1 MGVSTTPPR
10 LLLPPLLLL
19 LSTLLVPCAP
29 SVVEEH
35 RLSAMH
41 GSVRSSGYPKPYPNE
56 ARQTWRISVPSGYR
70 VRLQF
75 TSFDV
80 ETSFGCEYDY
90 IKVEVTNEILGQ
102 FCGRENGNTAPKAE
116 PMVTPGNVVDITFVS
131 DFSNDE
137 RYTGFEVYF
146 TAVDID
152 ECEEYARVDEL
163 ACDHNCFNYPGG
175 FQCSCQYGYVLAD
188 DNRSCTVE
196 CSNLVFTERQG
207 ELSSPDYPRPYPR
220 ALQCKFTLRLE
231 EGFTF
236 SLAFQGPF
244 DVETHNEIDTCP
256 YDSLT
261 IRSGGKE
268 WGPLCGTTLPDPI
281 ETRGFEVEVVFRS
294 DTSGQNK
301 GWNLRYTAKSIPC
314 SHVTAPVHGSIEPVQ
329 ATYSFK
335 DEVVFSCDI
344 GYRLIQQEDGKEVP
358 ATLQVECQKD
368 GTWSREPPTCRIV
381 DCGKPAQPN
390 KGFCGSPDVT
400 TYKSETD
407 CGCIDAYHFTT
418 EMNGVFICN
427 ESGHW
432 TDPRSGEK
440 VPKCEPVC
448 GEPKHVIMELS
459 RVVGGRSA
467 RPGNFPWQVL
477 VKFMSGRMLGGGGA
491 LLGDRWVLT
500 AAHVVEDYAANETT
514 VILGSMKRVSL
525 NDNLLGSTQHYT
537 VDKII
542 SHPGYDPKSTGY
554 DNDIALIRLAGD
566 AVTMT
571 DSVRPI
577 CLPTVVAGGRVNPE
591 LSPNDVA
598 FVSGWGR
605 TAGTLGARLADTLQY
620 VDLPVV
626 PQVECERANSGK
638 WIAELNT
645 NSTVTEN
652 MFCAGYSE
660 GGKDSCQGDSG
671 GPIVVVQDT
680 KWFTVGVVSW
690 GMGCAKPGLYGV
702 YTRVDKYL
710 GWLRDEMEK
719 NAVKSDY

>member
-1 MGVSTTPPR
+1 
-10 LLLPPLLLL
+10 
-19 LSTLLVPCAP
+19 
-29 SVVEEH
+29 
-35 RLSAMH
+35 
-41 GSVRSSGYPKPYPNE
+41 
-56 ARQTWRISVPSGYR
+56 
-70 VRLQF
+70 
-75 TSFDV
+75 
-80 ETSFGCEYDY
+80 
-90 IKVEVTNEILGQ
+90 
-102 FCGRENGNTAPKAE
+102 
-116 PMVTPGNVVDITFVS
+116 
-131 DFSNDE
+131 
-137 RYTGFEVYF
+137 
-146 TAVDID
+146 
-152 ECEEYARVDEL
+152 
-163 ACDHNCFNYPGG
+163 
-175 FQCSCQYGYVLAD
+175 
-188 DNRSCTVE
+188 TVE

-261 IRSGGKE
+261 THPRCGVERGAGIWGMCTVVSNRRARRPIRQSLDRDTDLERAGHTITALVTIAPLSGY
-268 WGPLCGTTLPDPI
+268 
-281 ETRGFEVEVVFRS
+281 RS
-294 DTSGQNK
+294 
-301 GWNLRYTAKSIPC
+301 P
-314 SHVTAPVHGSIEPVQ
+314 HGSIEPVQ

-418 EMNGVFICN
+418 EMNGEVVYLFKWYYTLCRPHT
-427 ESGHW
+427 GGGV
-432 TDPRSGEK
+432 RC
-440 VPKCEPVC
+440 CEYMC